1 MTISVAPAASGTNTL
16 PVRAATPTAKVRKN
30 APMNSVV
37 YFLAAIPYREV
48 RAAYPGADSCVI
60 TPAICLRSLNR
71 CFEKASSP
79 LPVPSYR
86 SGSFQHDGG
95 VGELASHSSD
105 GLRTG

>member
-1 MTISVAPAASGTNTL
+1 MTMRVAPAASGTNTL
-16 PVRAATPTAKVRKN
+16 PLRAAIATTKVRKN

-37 YFLAAIPYREV
+37 YFLAAIPYRGV
-48 RAAYPGADSCVI
+48 MAAYAGADSRVI

-71 CFEKASSP
+71 CLEKASSP

-86 SGSFQHDGG
+86 SGSFQSHGG

-105 GLRTG
+105 GLGTG